1 MLLNISASE
10 EYIEWTDCEA
20 ELNKSGT
27 VSEWGNVKQRF
38 KDYCSYLQG
47 MGWPK
52 GGGGVIMV
60 TAIKLC
66 CTWEYFQF
74 VWNEGDVQDDMMN

>member
-1 MLLNISASE
+1 MGQ
-10 EYIEWTDCEA
+10 CEA
-20 ELNKSGT
+20 KIQGLNC
-27 VSEWGNVKQRF
+27 F
-38 KDYCSYLQG
+38 YLQG
-47 MGWPK
+47 MGWRK
-52 GGGGVIMV
+52 GGGVIMV